1 MSWTE
6 FLGPVAGTPV
16 IGGMVAAEWMRARVL
31 YAPVTKRYFADP
43 YPMYERLRRRD
54 PVHRS
59 YVAGGWVLSRYS
71 DVETVLRDPRYSAD
85 ERNFFLFDRIW
96 RRRAKYRPDPE
107 AEYRPSM
114 LRLDGADH
122 SRLRGLVN
130 KAFTPR
136 AVEKLRPRIEA
147 IVAERID
154 AALGAGRFDAIG
166 GLATPLPV
174 TVIAEMLGIPEKDF
188 GRFKAWSEDVVRI
201 LGLADGEDVRRARF
215 AERDLAEYIDAL
227 ARERRREPGDDLLS
241 ALVMAEDEG
250 DKLSFEELV
259 GTCIL
264 LLVAGNETTTNLIG
278 NGLHALL
285 RDPEAWRAL
294 CDDPD
299 LAAEAVDEVLRYDAP
314 VQLTSRFVVEEESFR
329 GRRFKPRQQIVLLL
343 GAANRDPE
351 RFPNPDRLLLD
362 RAESRHMAFSQG
374 QHFCLGAPLAR
385 LEAQVAFAALARR
398 CPSLHVDPGAKLEW
412 RRHTLLRGL
421 HALPLVTS

>member
-6 FLGPVAGTPV
+6 VLGPVARAPV
-16 IGGMVAAEWMRARVL
+16 VVGMVGAEWVRSRVL
-31 YAPVTKRYFADP
+31 YAPVTKAYFTDP
-43 YPMYERLRRRD
+43 YPIYERLRRRD

-59 YVAGGWVLSRYS
+59 YVAGGWVLSRYA
-71 DVETVLRDPRYSAD
+71 DVEAVLRDPRYSAD

-136 AVEKLRPRIEA
+136 AVEKLRPRIER
-147 IVAERID
+147 IVEELVD
-154 AALGAGRFDAIG
+154 TALAAGRFDGIG

-188 GRFKAWSEDVVRI
+188 ACFKAWSEDVVRI
-201 LGLADGEDVRRARF
+201 LGLSDAEDVRRART
-215 AERDLAEYIDAL
+215 AEKALAEYIDGL

-241 ALVMAEDEG
+241 ALVMVEDDG
-250 DKLSFEELV
+250 DTLSFDELV
-259 GTCIL
+259 RTCIL

-294 CDDPD
+294 CDDPE
-299 LAAEAVDEVLRYDAP
+299 LAKDAVEELLRYDAP
-314 VQLTSRFVVEEESFR
+314 VQLTSRFVVKEDEFR

-351 RFPNPDRLLLD
+351 RFPDPDRLCFD
-362 RAESRHMAFSQG
+362 RGESRHLAFSQG

-385 LEAQVAFAALARR
+385 LEAQVALAALARR
-398 CPSLHVDPGAKLEW
+398 CPSLHIEPAATLEW